1 VFVARLQHSAMR
13 CLALLVMV
21 LMVPAA
27 DAPPGTTPAPQPAAQ
42 PETPRAA
49 EWESSIAALTDP
61 RPAAYDPAI
70 ESLIRIGEPCLAD
83 VVALKSDDEMTV
95 RMRVVTVAAGIGGP
109 QAQRAIVD
117 LSRDN
122 EWRVRELAALGL
134 GKTALPGAY
143 DRLIEMLDDRQPDV
157 RKAAARGLAEL
168 GDARALD
175 RLAAY
180 EAERDPRVRDAL
192 RLYLGALAENPLIV
206 PALAERLE
214 GTRGPVLHAL
224 IDAASGVGDP
234 RLAPALATLVGG
246 ADLKAAVLAAR
257 SLAANGDS
265 RALEALTIAAD
276 QSYRELGEAAAAS
289 LRTLT
294 GHGAGAGAAWTLWWR
309 DHAADI
315 AALAERD
322 RFIAELHDQR
332 RPVTRD
338 ELAAFSP
345 DQLMPL
351 VDGVLGD
358 GARWWPLRAYTVL
371 ALDDASRWTAPLTAR
386 IGAVRD
392 AEQRLALIVLLDQ
405 LGDPAAKPAFE
416 RLLAE
421 AEKRARDERRDGHDG
436 YNQPERA
443 ALKLAIARR

>member
-1 VFVARLQHSAMR
+1 M
-13 CLALLVMV
+13 MV
-21 LMVPAA
+21 SAA
-27 DAPPGTTPAPQPAAQ
+27 DAPPVAHPPAQPDAPQ
-42 PETPRAA
+42 AA

-83 VVALKSDDEMTV
+83 VVALKSDNEMTV

-117 LSRDN
+117 LSRDS
-122 EWRVRELAALGL
+122 EWRVRELAGLGL

-168 GDARALD
+168 GDGRALD

-180 EAERDPRVRDAL
+180 EVERDPRVRDAL
-192 RLYLGALAENPLIV
+192 RDYLGALAANPAIV
-206 PALAERLE
+206 PMLAERLGE
-214 GTRGPVLHAL
+214 ARGPVLHAM

-234 RLAPALATLVGG
+234 RLSPALATLVGG
-246 ADLKAAVLAAR
+246 TDLKAAMLAAR

-265 RALEALTIAAD
+265 RALQALTIAAD
-276 QSYRELGEAAAAS
+276 HSYRELGEAAAAS

-294 GHGAGAGAAWTLWWR
+294 GHGAGAGAAWGLWWR

-315 AALAERD
+315 AALAGRD
-322 RFIAELHDQR
+322 RFIADLHDQR
-332 RPVTRD
+332 RPVTRA
-338 ELAAFSP
+338 ELAGFTP

-358 GARWWPLRAYTVL
+358 GARWWPVRAYTVL
-371 ALDDASRWTAPLTAR
+371 ALDDAARWTEPLVAR
-386 IGAVRD
+386 IAAVRD
-392 AEQRLALIVLLDQ
+392 PEQRLALIVLLDQ
-405 LGDPAAKPAFE
+405 LDDPAAKPAFK
-416 RLLAE
+416 RLLTE
-421 AEKRARDERRDGHDG
+421 AEKRARDQRRAGHDG